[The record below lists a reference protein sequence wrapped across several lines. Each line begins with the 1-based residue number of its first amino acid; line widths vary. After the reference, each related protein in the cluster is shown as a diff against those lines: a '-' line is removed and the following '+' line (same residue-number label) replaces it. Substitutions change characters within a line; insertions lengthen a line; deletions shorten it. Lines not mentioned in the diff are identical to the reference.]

1 MAAGLVA
8 VVVNSTC
15 TSNNKKS
22 GFLVFGFAAAV
33 VAKSNNMVVMV
44 LLDLQQ
50 QTIVEVSNSVELGGQ
65 EKERE
70 AAQRLE
76 RPAVILLGVS
86 HLHNLFACFFL
97 EQLAVQP
104 T

>member
-1 MAAGLVA
+1 VAAGLFA

-15 TSNNKKS
+15 TLNNKKS
-22 GFLVFGFAAAV
+22 GFLFFGFAAAV
-33 VAKSNNMVVMV
+33 VAKSNIMVVMV

-76 RPAVILLGVS
+76 
-86 HLHNLFACFFL
+86 
-97 EQLAVQP
+97 
-104 T
+104 